1 MKMTNWKI
9 GPRVGLAFGVVVLTI
24 VVMAAVVFAGLAR
37 SAANSVD
44 MVASMQR
51 QHQTAQTLLL
61 AKDNAIAGM
70 VVLVSSSAE
79 QQARLKREM
88 AERDARIVANLQ
100 ALEAATAGSED
111 AAALV
116 AEARKRHTTY
126 MAGVKRIVDM
136 VLGGKQ
142 AEAAF
147 AADEEMIPMLAPF
160 LAALDKLDAAGLE
173 HVQQLGQANGAL
185 VTQTQW
191 LTAGAAGVAVALAI
205 AAGLLVVRSITRPLS
220 QALGVAERVAAGD
233 LTASTEVQGRDEL
246 SQLLQALNRMT
257 GNLSQLVSRV
267 RDVADGVAT
276 GSAQIAS
283 GNTDLSQRTEQQAS
297 TLQQTA
303 ASMEELG
310 STVSH
315 NADNARQADELAR
328 NASTVAAQGGQV
340 VGQVIDTMRG
350 IDQSSRKIA
359 DIIGT
364 IDGIA
369 FQTNILAL
377 NAAVEAARAGESG
390 RGFAVVASEVR
401 ALAHRT
407 TEAAREIKQLIEE
420 SSERVAA
427 GNAQSREARDRM
439 AQAMQS
445 VNRVGTLLG
454 EISTSAKEQTM
465 GISQV
470 NEAVTH
476 LDSVTQQNAAM
487 VEEMAA
493 SSQQL
498 NGQVEAVL
506 NSLRLFRLDRR
517 DVTVAQVDAVQ
528 LRREAKAAAPAAAV
542 RAPAP
547 AARAKAS
554 PPAPAPAP
562 AAASSEEAWTSF

>member
-310 STVSH
+310 STVAH

-328 NASTVAAQGGQV
+328 TASTVAVQGGQV

-377 NAAVEAARAGESG
+377 NAAVEAARAGEQG

-401 ALAHRT
+401 SLAQRSAG
-407 TEAAREIKQLIEE
+407 AAREIKGLIGASVQQVQDGTALVDRAGSTMQEVVAAIE
-420 SSERVAA
+420 RVSGIMGEINHASSEQSSGVAQI
-427 GNAQSREARDRM
+427 GQ
-439 AQAMQS
+439 
-445 VNRVGTLLG
+445 
-454 EISTSAKEQTM
+454 
-465 GISQV
+465 
-470 NEAVTH
+470 AVTQMDH
-476 LDSVTQQNAAM
+476 STQQNAAL
-487 VEEMAA
+487 VEQSAA
-493 SSQQL
+493 AAESLRTQAQQL
-498 NGQVEAVL
+498 
-506 NSLRLFRLDRR
+506 
-517 DVTVAQVDAVQ
+517 VQ
-528 LRREAKAAAPAAAV
+528 SVSAFKLA
-542 RAPAP
+542 
-547 AARAKAS
+547 
-554 PPAPAPAP
+554 
-562 AAASSEEAWTSF
+562 